1 MSFTLAIVGRPNVG
15 KSTLFNRLV
24 GKRLA
29 LVDDQPGVTRDLRE
43 GDARLADLRFT
54 VIDTAG
60 LEEAT
65 DESLQG
71 RMRRLT
77 ERAVDMADIC
87 LFMIDARAGV
97 TPADQVFAEI
107 LRKRAAHVVLAAN
120 KGEGSAADAGVIEA
134 YSLGLGEP
142 IRLSAEHGE
151 GLNDLYSHLMPIADG
166 FAERAAD
173 LAPETDV
180 ELDDDEEWDEA
191 APFVMPTAKKP
202 MQIAVVGRP
211 NAGKS
216 TLINMIMGDD
226 RLLTGPEAGITRDA
240 ISLRTEWLGTH
251 IRIFDTAGMRKKA
264 KVQDKLEKLSVSD
277 GLRAVKFAEVVV
289 VLLDAA
295 IPFEQQDL
303 RIADLAER
311 EGRAVIVAVNK
322 WDIEDDKQNK
332 LRDLRESF
340 ERLLPQLRGAPL
352 VTVSAKTGRG
362 LDRLHEA
369 IMNAYETWNT
379 RVPTAALNRWLAGM
393 VEAHPPPAP
402 AGKRIKLRYMTQAK
416 TRPPGFVVMCSLPDK
431 MSESYSRYLV
441 NGLRADFNMPGTPIR
456 LYMRSQNDANPFK
469 GRKKPGQSRLRKH
482 LGKKPT
488 DRYAFRIAC
497 IAAAIKTI
505 TPMPARALIVSI
517 SVPFATMMPINAQTM
532 LMTYSGAEDRSRRTL
547 SAITSAPMIPTIAQP
562 KDPNT
567 IP

>member
-1 MSFTLAIVGRPNVG
+1 MSMTLAIVGRPNVG

-43 GDARLADLRFT
+43 GAARLADLKFT

-77 ERAVDMADIC
+77 ERAVDMADVC
-87 LFMIDARAGV
+87 LFMIDARTGI

-107 LRKRAAHVVLAAN
+107 LRKRADHVLLAAN
-120 KGEGSAADAGVIEA
+120 KAEGAAADAGIIEA

-151 GLNDLYSHLMPIADG
+151 GLNDLYAELQPLAD
-166 FAERAAD
+166 RLAD
-173 LAPETDV
+173 TAIDDTPEIDV
-180 ELDDDEEWDEA
+180 AIDEIEEINRLS
-191 APFVMPTAKKP
+191 PTKLRP
-202 MQIAVVGRP
+202 LQVAVVGRP
-211 NAGKS
+211 NSGKS
-216 TLINMIMGDD
+216 TLINQIVEDD

-240 ISLRTEWLGTH
+240 ISLRTTWDETPM
-251 IRIFDTAGMRKKA
+251 RIFDTAGMRKKA
-264 KVQDKLEKLSVSD
+264 KVQEKLEKLSVGD

-311 EGRAVIVAVNK
+311 EGRAVVIAVNK
-322 WDIEDDKQNK
+322 WDIEENKQVK
-332 LRDLRESF
+332 LQDLKESF

-362 LDRLHEA
+362 LDRLHVA
-369 IMNAYETWNT
+369 ILRAYEIWNR
-379 RVPTAALNRWLAGM
+379 RVVTAQLNRWLTGM
-393 VEAHPPPAP
+393 IEAHPPPAP
-402 AGKRIKLRYMTQAK
+402 QGKRVKLRYMTQAK
-416 TRPPGFVVMCSLPDK
+416 TRPPGFVVMCSHPDK
-431 MSESYSRYLV
+431 VPESYKRYLV
-441 NGLRADFNMPGTPIR
+441 NGLRLDFDMPGAPIR
-456 LYMRSQNDANPFK
+456 LFMRGQNDANPFK
-469 GRKKPGQSRLRKH
+469 GRKKAAPSKLRKH
-482 LGKKPT
+482 T
-488 DRYAFRIAC
+488 DGRRI
-497 IAAAIKTI
+497 
-505 TPMPARALIVSI
+505 
-517 SVPFATMMPINAQTM
+517 
-532 LMTYSGAEDRSRRTL
+532 
-547 SAITSAPMIPTIAQP
+547 
-562 KDPNT
+562 
-567 IP
+567 

>member
-24 GKRLA
+24 GKKLA

-43 GDARLADLRFT
+43 GDAKLADLRFT

-60 LEEAT
+60 LEDAT
-65 DESLQG
+65 DDSLEG

-97 TPADQVFAEI
+97 TPIDMIFAEI
-107 LRKRAAHVVLAAN
+107 LRKRAAHVILAAN

-151 GLNDLYSHLMPIADG
+151 GLNDLYVHLMPLADE
-166 FAERAAD
+166 FSKKAEELSD
-173 LAPETDV
+173 SVEVDV
-180 ELDDDEEWDEA
+180 EIDEDEA
-191 APFVMPTAKKP
+191 QAEIDPNALRPSQLITEKRP
-202 MQIAVVGRP
+202 LQIAVVGRP

-216 TLINMIMGDD
+216 TLINQIIGED

-240 ISLRTEWLGTH
+240 ISLRTTWGETPM
-251 IRIFDTAGMRKKA
+251 RIFDTAGMRKKA
-264 KVQDKLEKLSVSD
+264 KVQDKLEKLSVGD

-322 WDIEDDKQNK
+322 WDVEEHKQEK
-332 LRDLRESF
+332 LRDLKEAF
-340 ERLLPQLRGAPL
+340 NRLLPQLRGAPL
-352 VTVSAKTGRG
+352 ITVSAKTGRG
-362 LDRLHEA
+362 LDRLHDA
-369 IMNAYETWNT
+369 ILTAYDTWNQ
-379 RVPTAALNRWLAGM
+379 RVPTSHLNRWL
-393 VEAHPPPAP
+393 VEMLQQHPPPAP
-402 AGKRIKLRYMTQAK
+402 QGKRIKLRYMTQAK
-416 TRPPGFVVMCSLPDK
+416 TRPPGFVVMCSHPDK
-431 MSESYSRYLV
+431 LPESYSRYLV
-441 NGLRADFNMPGTPIR
+441 NGLRETFDMPGTPIR
-456 LYMRSQNDANPFK
+456 LFMRGQGDQNPYK
-469 GRKKPGQSRLRKH
+469 GKKKSTPSRLRKH
-482 LGKKPT
+482 IKG
-488 DRYAFRIAC
+488 RG
-497 IAAAIKTI
+497 AAH
-505 TPMPARALIVSI
+505 
-517 SVPFATMMPINAQTM
+517 
-532 LMTYSGAEDRSRRTL
+532 
-547 SAITSAPMIPTIAQP
+547 
-562 KDPNT
+562 
-567 IP
+567 